1 MDVEQASNG
10 AHGDDD
16 RPLMDHKAFQRL
28 LDAFYDA
35 IMLTLW
41 SCLLGQERRA
51 SLEHQALSTSH
62 PYPHNPE
69 GNLESKTWQLL
80 AHSCPKRPRSPK
92 AAELKASI

>member
-41 SCLLGQERRA
+41 SCLLGQERQAR
-51 SLEHQALSTSH
+51 LEH
-62 PYPHNPE
+62 
-69 GNLESKTWQLL
+69 
-80 AHSCPKRPRSPK
+80 
-92 AAELKASI
+92 

>member
-41 SCLLGQERRA
+41 SCLLGQERQAR
-51 SLEHQALSTSH
+51 LEHRALSTCH
-62 PYPHNPE
+62 PID
-69 GNLESKTWQLL
+69 TT
-80 AHSCPKRPRSPK
+80 
-92 AAELKASI
+92 LKATLNRKPGNC